1 MKFYGLLFLIPA
13 LATAGES
20 GKVDLWH
27 GASVVSEAL
36 PAGPGLET
44 AVLAKY
50 GNHSVMVIRRQKTG
64 QVELHQTQTDI
75 MIVES
80 GSGELRT
87 GGTMP
92 DAKTTAPNELRSDEM
107 MGGTSRRVGPG
118 DVIHIPANVSH
129 QVVLKSGETIAYVTI
144 KVDAR

>member
-1 MKFYGLLFLIPA
+1 MKFSGLLFVIAA
-13 LATAGES
+13 LAMADGP

-27 GASVVSEAL
+27 GAKVVSEAL

-50 GNHSVMVIRRQKTG
+50 ENHSVMVIRRQKTG

-92 DAKTTAPNELRSDEM
+92 DAKTTAPHELRSDEM
-107 MGGTSRRVGPG
+107 KGGMSRHVVPG
-118 DVIHIPANVSH
+118 DLIHIPANVSH
-129 QVVLKSGETIAYVTI
+129 QVVLKPGETIDYVTI
-144 KVDAR
+144 KVDAP

>member
-1 MKFYGLLFLIPA
+1 MKLSGLLLIIA
-13 LATAGES
+13 AFAMAGDS
-20 GKVDLWH
+20 GEVDLWH
-27 GASVVSEAL
+27 GAKVVSEAL
-36 PAGPGLET
+36 PAGPGLQT

-87 GGTMP
+87 GGMMA

-107 MGGTSRRVGPG
+107 KGGTSRRVAPG
-118 DVIHIPANVSH
+118 DIIHIPAHVSH
-129 QVVLKSGETIAYVTI
+129 QVVLKPGETISYVTI
-144 KVDAR
+144 KVDAH